1 LQAQRVR
8 YKHKNLSV
16 ALTKEKRRGTEMDIP
31 LWGMA
36 IGAALCAIVGMNWV
50 GWETRSSAQVLAQK
64 QVNAALV
71 KALTPI
77 CIAKF
82 QAASNAPVKLA
93 ELKKIGSTWSRE
105 SFVREGKWPRSQRA
119 EYAGRGRMRRRALQ
133 AVISPAVAVLDR
145 V

>member
-1 LQAQRVR
+1 VEQ
-8 YKHKNLSV
+8 KW
-16 ALTKEKRRGTEMDIP
+16 TFG

-36 IGAALCAIVGMNWV
+36 IGAASCAIVGMNWG

-71 KALTPI
+71 KVLTPI

-93 ELKKIGSTWSRE
+93 ELKKIGTTWARE
-105 SFVREGKWPRSQRA
+105 TFVREGKWA
-119 EYAGRGRMRRRALQ
+119 EVGNEQNTPVVDACADALFK
-133 AVISPAVAVLDR
+133 L
-145 V
+145 

>member
-1 LQAQRVR
+1 VEQ
-8 YKHKNLSV
+8 KW
-16 ALTKEKRRGTEMDIP
+16 TFG

-36 IGAALCAIVGMNWV
+36 IGAALCAIAGMNWG

-93 ELKKIGSTWSRE
+93 ELKKIGTTWARE
-105 SFVREGKWPRSQRA
+105 SFVREGKWA
-119 EYAGRGRMRRRALQ
+119 EVGNEQNTPVVDACADALFK
-133 AVISPAVAVLDR
+133 L
-145 V
+145 